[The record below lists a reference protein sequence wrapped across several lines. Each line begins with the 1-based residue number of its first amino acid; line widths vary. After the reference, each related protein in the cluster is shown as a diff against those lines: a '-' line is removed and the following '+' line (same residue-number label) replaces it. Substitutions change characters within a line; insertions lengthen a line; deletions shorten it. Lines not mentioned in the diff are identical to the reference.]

1 MTIHCGSL
9 GILSGSTQVLWS
21 FEFPCGSLEVHC
33 GILGVLSGSFEVP
46 CGSYEAPSG
55 SVEVTCTISSVV
67 PQSYYDFTRFNPYR
81 NPRTIPTPL
90 LIWCLGGEEFLGLLP
105 C

>member
-1 MTIHCGSL
+1 MAF
-9 GILSGSTQVLWS
+9 W
-21 FEFPCGSLEVHC
+21 
-33 GILGVLSGSFEVP
+33 GSFLAVLRSLVAVMKLLLVVLRLRVP
-46 CGSYEAPSG
+46 S
-55 SVEVTCTISSVV
+55 
-67 PQSYYDFTRFNPYR
+67 PQWFLSRTDFTRFNPYR